1 MSNQN
6 QTTTESKTL
15 VRRATEEDIPALQK
29 LLVQV
34 NLVHHLGRPD
44 LFKPN
49 TKYSADDL
57 KVLLKQKHFPVFV
70 AENEHGEVVGHAF
83 CQIIEHKGE
92 RLLEDIK
99 TLYID
104 DICVDEN
111 ARHKAYGSK
120 LYAHVLNYAK
130 EINCYNIT
138 LNVWA
143 CNPAA
148 HEFYKKC
155 GLVPQKY
162 GLEKIL

>member
-1 MSNQN
+1 M
-6 QTTTESKTL
+6 
-15 VRRATEEDIPALQK
+15 RRATEDDIAALQR

-34 NLVHHLGRPD
+34 NMVHHLGRPD

-57 KVLLKQKHFPVFV
+57 KVLLHEEHFPVFV
-70 AENEHGEVVGHAF
+70 AEDATGNIVGHAF

-92 RLLEDIK
+92 RLLADIK

-111 ARHKAYGSK
+111 ERHKSYGSH
-120 LYAHVLNYAK
+120 LYNAVVQFAK
-130 EINCYNIT
+130 EIHCYNIT

-143 CNPAA
+143 CNPGAVA
-148 HEFYKKC
+148 FYEQC
-155 GLVPQKY
+155 GLQPQKY
-162 GLEKIL
+162 GLEKILES